1 MAKRRRLTPAQA
13 DYLPPE
19 GEGDPRPGLR
29 PGFQAPPI
37 AQIAAE
43 ASATSA
49 LEEMAGALEAAR
61 AEGRLAS
68 RLPLDAVDAAYLM
81 RDRLGGEDDEM
92 QALVESI
99 RAHGQRSAIEVVELA
114 PGRYGLISGWRRL
127 AALTRLHQETGEAKF
142 GSVLA
147 VLRRPEVSG
156 DAYVAMVEEN
166 EIRAALSYYERA
178 RIVGRSVEAGVFAS
192 EKQALQ
198 RLFATASRAKRSK
211 IGSFLVLYREL
222 GEVLRF
228 PAAIPERLGLRLAQA
243 LEDRAVARRIASA
256 LARDP
261 ADTAAV
267 EAERLTALMAP
278 PRATTAAAA
287 ERRELAP
294 GLYWQ
299 DQGQGKVI
307 LSGAALTGDL
317 RAALEDWLRQR

>member
-13 DYLPPE
+13 DYLPAE
-19 GEGDPRPGLR
+19 GGAEPRPLLLR

-37 AQIAAE
+37 ARIAAE
-43 ASATSA
+43 ASVTSA
-49 LEEMAGALEAAR
+49 LEEVAGALQAAR
-61 AEGRLAS
+61 DEGRLVN
-68 RLPLDAVDAAYLM
+68 RLPLEAIDAAYLM
-81 RDRLGGEDDEM
+81 RDRMPAEDDEM

-99 RAHGQRSAIEVVELA
+99 RAHGQRMAIDVVELA

-127 AALTRLHQETGEAKF
+127 AALARLYQETGEARF

-147 VLRRPEVSG
+147 LLRRPEASG

-192 EKQALQ
+192 EKEALQ
-198 RLFATASRAKRSK
+198 RLFSTASRAKRSK

-228 PAAIPERLGLRLAQA
+228 PAAIPERLGLRLVQA
-243 LEDRAVARRIASA
+243 LAERGTARRIAAA
-256 LARDP
+256 LAREP
-261 ADTAAV
+261 AGSAEE
-267 EAERLTALMAP
+267 EARLLADLIAP
-278 PRATTAAAA
+278 PRSAAPPA

-299 DQGQGKVI
+299 DQGKGRVL
-307 LSGAALTGDL
+307 LSGAGLTDSL
-317 RAALEDWLRQR
+317 RAALEDWLRRR